1 MTENETKPE
10 NTTEAGEVSHSSRLP
25 CSPILVVDARVRY
38 WEDATVN
45 GKDDDDG
52 TLIPLRDGDSWKPS
66 IDLQSGRIIG
76 WPEGTTAEIHYKVCD
91 DGDYWLADADGTKRM
106 KWRGHYVPDALLCMG
121 DQGYGDYII
130 LDVGSDGQIAEWSF
144 PVIDFDEWIHLENSG
159 VRCHSDD
166 STKTTTTADHQ

>member
-1 MTENETKPE
+1 M
-10 NTTEAGEVSHSSRLP
+10 NTPKTDDGTLLSPPP

-45 GKDDDDG
+45 GKYDDDG

-106 KWRGHYVPDALLCMG
+106 KWRKNYVPDALLCMG

-130 LDVGSDGQIAEWSF
+130 LGVGSDGQIAEWSF
-144 PVIDFDEWIHLENSG
+144 PVIDFDEWVHLENVRG
-159 VRCHSDD
+159 VP
-166 STKTTTTADHQ
+166 A